1 MDQFFY
7 PGLQKTEFRD
17 AGQTVSR
24 WTGTNPEPGE
34 KGRKTAIDSSYVIMV
49 DQIWLWIINQ
59 GEHFLNFGCCRVR
72 FRPTKAKMNGD
83 RTV

>member
-34 KGRKTAIDSSYVIMV
+34 KGRKTARIREEKFIESR
-49 DQIWLWIINQ
+49 N
-59 GEHFLNFGCCRVR
+59 GEGDIPTNDVGTHPFIVPPHDHLLNLLL
-72 FRPTKAKMNGD
+72 PI
-83 RTV
+83 RTT